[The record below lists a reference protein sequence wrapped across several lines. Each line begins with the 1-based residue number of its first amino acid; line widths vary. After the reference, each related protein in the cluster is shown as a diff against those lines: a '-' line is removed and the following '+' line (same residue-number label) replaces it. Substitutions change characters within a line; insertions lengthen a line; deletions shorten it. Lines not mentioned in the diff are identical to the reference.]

1 MTAPMAIPPDDKD
14 WTWVLSRP
22 CAECG
27 FDAVSFPRE
36 RVGAMV
42 RDTAAAWHTLLAGDA
57 TGDATRPDRLTQRPS
72 ATVWSPLEY
81 ACHVRDVYRIY
92 DERLELML
100 TRDDPLYQNW
110 DQDAS
115 AVTDRYN
122 EQSPATVERELA
134 EAAAR
139 LADRFDTVSG
149 DQWSRPG
156 RRSDGKRFTIE
167 TFARYMI
174 HDPIHHLHDV
184 GYPT

>member
-1 MTAPMAIPPDDKD
+1 MSATKKARLAVVGLGPGDPRYLTPEA
-14 WTWVLSRP
+14 
-22 CAECG
+22 
-27 FDAVSFPRE
+27 DA
-36 RVGAMV
+36 AL
-42 RDTAAAWHTLLAGDA
+42 AAADVLYGYGPYL
-57 TGDATRPDRLTQRPS
+57 DRLTQRPS

-167 TFARYMI
+167 SFARYMI